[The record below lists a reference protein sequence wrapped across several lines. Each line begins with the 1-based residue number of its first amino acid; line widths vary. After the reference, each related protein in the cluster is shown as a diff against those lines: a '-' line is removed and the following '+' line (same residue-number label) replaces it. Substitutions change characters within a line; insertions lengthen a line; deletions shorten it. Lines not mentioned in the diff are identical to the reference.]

1 MFSALFQSTIISQR
15 VERAFI
21 TSFFMR
27 NIFQG
32 FLVFVVAVG
41 APLIRVLVLLEAKG
55 AGVVK

>member
-1 MFSALFQSTIISQR
+1 ML
-15 VERAFI
+15 
-21 TSFFMR
+21 

-32 FLVFVVAVG
+32 FLVFFVAVG